1 MGLSSNGRM
10 LSSHGG
16 DGGSSPPRSTSSAL
30 VAEQRGTRLQPVPT
44 RCDSGRALDMYAT
57 TPIGANGLA
66 AWWFSHSY
74 CGEFDSLD
82 PDDTPIWCS
91 DWTRSPGTGERR
103 V

>member
-1 MGLSSNGRM
+1 
-10 LSSHGG
+10 
-16 DGGSSPPRSTSSAL
+16 
-30 VAEQRGTRLQPVPT
+30 
-44 RCDSGRALDMYAT
+44 MYAT

-91 DWTRSPGTGERR
+91 GLDTLPWYGREEGLNPSVGSSDLSPPRTDAVR
-103 V
+103 VSEAW